1 MFWKKKRMNTQN
13 DMESPNTNQ
22 TENVENG
29 INEAENASSV
39 ADETNQDSLD
49 EVSVLKQKLEEADKK
64 YLYLMADF
72 QNLRQRSAKEKIE
85 LTVNGS
91 KNLIVDLLPVLDNF
105 ELALKNM
112 EQATDVDAVKEG
124 VKIIFQQYHNILKG
138 KGLQSIDAKGL
149 PFNVDEHE
157 AITTFPAPS
166 EELKNTVID
175 VIQPGYKLNDQI
187 IRFAKVVV
195 AE

>member
-1 MFWKKKRMNTQN
+1 MNTQN
-13 DMESPNTNQ
+13 DMETPNTNQ
-22 TENVENG
+22 AENVENG
-29 INEAENASSV
+29 VNEAENVSFA
-39 ADETNQDSLD
+39 AEETSQEPVD

-112 EQATDVDAVKEG
+112 DQATDVTAVKEG
-124 VKIIFQQYHNILKG
+124 VKINFQQYHNILKG
-138 KGLQSIDAKGL
+138 KGLQAIEAKGL

-166 EELKNTVID
+166 DDLKNTVID